1 MFSNS
6 TKYAIRAIVHMLQHQ
21 DKGKNTVVEMATELR
36 IPQPYLSKVLQ
47 QLSKNGIISST
58 KGRGGGFYL
67 SNQNMNRPLIDVVIC
82 IEGHNV
88 FNKCILGLQN
98 VQMRI
103 LVFCILSLRLLKVV
117 SNNQSV
123 IRQWRIYSKYL
134 SKRGTYY
141 KIQLDTC

>member
-47 QLSKNGIISST
+47 QLSRSGIISST

-67 SNQNMNRPLIDVVIC
+67 SKENMDRPLIDVVIC

-88 FNKCILGLQN
+88 FNKCVLGLPECSDENPCLLHPQFKAFKN
-98 VQMRI
+98 SIEQSICKQAVED
-103 LVFCILSLRLLKVV
+103 LLKV
-117 SNNQSV
+117 
-123 IRQWRIYSKYL
+123 SK
-134 SKRGTYY
+134 
-141 KIQLDTC
+141 

>member
-47 QLSKNGIISST
+47 QLSRSGVISSA

-67 SNQNMNRPLIDVVIC
+67 SKDNMNRPLIDVVIC

-88 FNKCILGLQN
+88 FNKCLLGLPACSDDNPCLLHPQFKAFKSSIEQSICN
-98 VQMRI
+98 QAVEN
-103 LVFCILSLRLLKVV
+103 LLKI
-117 SNNQSV
+117 SA
-123 IRQWRIYSKYL
+123 
-134 SKRGTYY
+134 
-141 KIQLDTC
+141 

>member
-21 DKGKNTVVEMATELR
+21 DNGKNTVVEMATELS

-47 QLSKNGIISST
+47 QLSKNGIISSA

-67 SNQNMNRPLIDVVIC
+67 SEDNMNRPLIDVVIC

-88 FNKCILGLQN
+88 FNKCILGLAECSDEN
-98 VQMRI
+98 P
-103 LVFCILSLRLLKVV
+103 CLLHHHFKAFK
-117 SNNQSV
+117 SSIEKSICEQSV
-123 IRQWRIYSKYL
+123 DDLFKL
-134 SKRGTYY
+134 S
-141 KIQLDTC
+141 D